1 MSEHKAVAAATFKRQ
16 NCSSSHSFMRL
27 RNKSVSFLHDTLL
40 EERGKDK
47 VDKPCSSPQ
56 RES

>member
-16 NCSSSHSFMRL
+16 SRSSSHFMRL
-27 RNKSVSFLHDTLL
+27 RNKSMSFLHDTLL
-40 EERGKDK
+40 EEGGKDK
-47 VDKPCSSPQ
+47 ADKPCSSPQ